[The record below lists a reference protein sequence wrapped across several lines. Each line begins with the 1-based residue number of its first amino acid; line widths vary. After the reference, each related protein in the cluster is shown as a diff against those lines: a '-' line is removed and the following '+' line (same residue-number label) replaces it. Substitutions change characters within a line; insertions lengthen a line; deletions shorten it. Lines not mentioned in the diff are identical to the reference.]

1 METGNY
7 KYKLFCTFRAKRY
20 IFLIYHQIV
29 AVEKKDII
37 LTATRRPSSAGNLR
51 TFCSRFCKRDKSV
64 TTCFCSKANGN
75 DVSI

>member
-51 TFCSRFCKRDKSV
+51 TFCSRF
-64 TTCFCSKANGN
+64 
-75 DVSI
+75 